1 MNESGVA
8 TIVIVIAVVAG
19 ATATPVVADSVDVP
33 PDHPLY
39 GLERAGEAIKYA
51 FSLDKDAFNA
61 DRACERAQEALQMAE
76 KGKHE
81 L

>member
-39 GLERAGEAIKYA
+39 GLER
-51 FSLDKDAFNA
+51 SLPRIWLSKRLTRRKIFH
-61 DRACERAQEALQMAE
+61 RGCYPERLRSRSP
-76 KGKHE
+76 
-81 L
+81 